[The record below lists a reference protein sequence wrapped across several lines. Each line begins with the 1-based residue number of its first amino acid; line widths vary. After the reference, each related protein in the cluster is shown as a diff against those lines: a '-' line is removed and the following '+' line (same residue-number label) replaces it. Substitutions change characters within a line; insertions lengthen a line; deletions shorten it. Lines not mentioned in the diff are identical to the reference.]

1 MLNQILTTLQNRE
14 DSEHEQALVRIIMG
28 TAWLA
33 YISYVNIQDGV
44 HENGITASILFLV
57 ASSLNFV
64 WIILYPAINP
74 ARRIAGMMID
84 TFFMTYA
91 MLFFGEAGA
100 PLFGV
105 YLFVTFG
112 HGFRYG
118 NKYLLLSAIV
128 SFISF
133 SIVMRY
139 SEYWQEQK
147 TIGYGILVALVVLS
161 AYVSVLIARLQKAVI
176 EAEEANTAKSQFLA
190 NMSHEIRTPLN
201 GVIGMSDLLNR
212 TPLNTEQKDFAS
224 TINASA
230 KTLLM
235 LINDIL
241 DISKIEAGKIEIEI
255 VDFDI
260 YNLIN
265 TTRAM
270 LSPDAE
276 KKGLQC
282 NTYIS
287 PDVPILLKGDALH
300 IRQILINF
308 ITNAIKF
315 TKQGKIEVSVTS
327 QHIVHN
333 KHRVRFAVSDTGIG
347 ISEEAISKIFDKFT
361 QADQST
367 TREYG
372 GTGLGMAISKQLVDA
387 MGGEIGVNSEIDKGS
402 TFWFELEVDEN
413 MVSSDQITSPIHFSD
428 NHALLVSSTK
438 EVMGIQNH
446 LQTWQISVDTAH
458 NSHQSMYKILNG
470 QNSGFP
476 FHIILVNEEGLD
488 VSAEDFYN
496 KIESEVPGYK
506 HYILL
511 TDKSYSRY
519 EIERINEIGYSY
531 VLSKF
536 VDRTTLFRT
545 LHALMAGTLSN
556 DDVTQLK
563 IVDDIKS
570 SAVTS
575 AGPLKILIGEDN
587 PTNQKVIEK
596 ILQQDSHTT
605 RMVENGELVLDA
617 LEDEDFDLIIL
628 DMNMPIMGG
637 LEAAKIYRFT
647 FPDKK
652 HIPILVLS
660 ANATS
665 EAAKECEEAQIDA
678 YLTKPVQPQ
687 KLLDTINLLC
697 SPSESEIEKA
707 ENTIDSNLTGLIND
721 QSPLLDQSV
730 IKEIQNLSDNE
741 EFISE
746 LANGYLLD
754 TRISLDEMQ
763 QALAEKDYEQ
773 IGNLSHSIDGSSRSI
788 GAKKMSTL
796 TNDISNCI
804 HNFNYQNLTQ
814 KIQYLNSIFNDTDI
828 EIKSYLDNS
837 KKESEGKKKLAPD
850 TKGQS

>member
-14 DSEHEQALVRIIMG
+14 DSEHEQAIIRLVVGI
-28 TAWLA
+28 AWLS
-33 YISYVNIQDGV
+33 YLMHMNSDHEISREAIYGSNLFML
-44 HENGITASILFLV
+44 ASLLTI
-57 ASSLNFV
+57 V
-64 WIILYPAINP
+64 WIIINPAINVF
-74 ARRIAGMMID
+74 RRFVGMFID
-84 TFFMTYA
+84 TYFMTVVLLYTGA
-91 MLFFGEAGA
+91 IGA

-105 YLFVTFG
+105 YLFMTFG

-118 NKYLLLSAIV
+118 NPYLFASATMSV
-128 SFISF
+128 ISF
-133 SIVMRY
+133 LIVLNG
-139 SEYWQEQK
+139 SAYWAQERHIA
-147 TIGYGILVALVVLS
+147 IGIIVAIIVLS
-161 AYVSVLIARLQKAVI
+161 AYVSVLIKRLQKAVLA
-176 EAEEANTAKSQFLA
+176 AEEANTAKSQFLA

-212 TPLNTEQKDFAS
+212 TPLNTEQKDFTS

-241 DISKIEAGKIEIEI
+241 DISKIEAGKVEIEI

-260 YNLIN
+260 YNLVN

-270 LSPDAE
+270 LAPDAE

-282 NTYIS
+282 TAYIS

-315 TKQGKIEVSVTS
+315 TRDGKIEITVTS

-333 KHRVRFAVSDTGIG
+333 KHRVRFEVSDTGIG
-347 ISEEAISKIFDKFT
+347 ITEEAVEKIFDKFT

-372 GTGLGMAISKQLVDA
+372 GTGLGMAISKQLVEA
-387 MGGEIGVNSEIDKGS
+387 MNGDIGVTSKLDEGS

-438 EVMGIQNH
+438 EVHGIQNH

-458 NSHQSMYKILNG
+458 NSHQSIYKVLNG

-496 KIESEVPGYK
+496 KIESEVPGKK

-511 TDKSYSRY
+511 TDKPYSRY
-519 EIERINEIGYSY
+519 EIERINDIGYAY
-531 VLSKF
+531 VLSKY

-545 LHALMAGTLSN
+545 LHALMAGTSSS

-563 IVDDIKS
+563 VVDDIKPS
-570 SAVTS
+570 SVANS
-575 AGPLKILIGEDN
+575 GPLKILIGEDN

-596 ILQQDSHTT
+596 ILEQDSHMTKV
-605 RMVENGELVLDA
+605 VENGELVLDA
-617 LEDEDFDLIIL
+617 LEEEDFDLIIL
-628 DMNMPIMGG
+628 DMNMPVMGG

-652 HIPILVLS
+652 HIPIMVLS

-665 EAAKECEEAQIDA
+665 EAAKECEDAQIDA

-687 KLLDTINLLC
+687 KLLDTIASLA
-697 SPSESEIEKA
+697 SVSIEGEQTSKKLSA
-707 ENTIDSNLTGLIND
+707 ENFQSEQIDD
-721 QSPLLDQSV
+721 DYPLLDHAV
-730 IKEIQNLSDNE
+730 LKEIESLSDKA
-741 EFISE
+741 EFIIE

-754 TRISLDEMQ
+754 TRISVDQ
-763 QALAEKDYEQ
+763 IHQAFSQKDYEE
-773 IGNLSHSIDGSSRSI
+773 IGDLTHSIDGSSRSI
-788 GAKKMSTL
+788 GAKKMSQ
-796 TNDISNCI
+796 ISRQISKCI
-804 HNFNYQNLTQ
+804 HNYNYENLSKQ
-814 KIQYLNSIFNDTDI
+814 VLYLDSVFNDTDL
-828 EIKSYLDNS
+828 EIKAYLEKNRKDS
-837 KKESEGKKKLAPD
+837 DKKILAP
-850 TKGQS
+850 KGDQ